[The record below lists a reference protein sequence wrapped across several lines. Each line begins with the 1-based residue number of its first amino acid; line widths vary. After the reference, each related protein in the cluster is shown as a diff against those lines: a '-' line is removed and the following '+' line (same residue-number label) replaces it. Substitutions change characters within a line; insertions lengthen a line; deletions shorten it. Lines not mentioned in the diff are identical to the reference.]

1 MLEQTKRIPRSPAD
15 YADAVSRSQS
25 AAAALRILGL
35 VPAGGNYVGLY
46 DRIRRHR
53 LNTAHWLGQG
63 HLKGKS
69 NPFVRKIPLESI
81 LVRDSS
87 YRGATSLL
95 RSRLV
100 KEGVLSGVCSQCGVS
115 EWRGQDLTL
124 HLDHVNGNHYDN
136 RLENLR
142 LLCPNCHSQTETY
155 CGRNKRLRRVRQR
168 GHEHVHQ
175 LLSTDCQV

>member
-69 NPFVRKIPLESI
+69 NPFVLKIPLESI
-81 LVRDSS
+81 LVRTALIVVQQACSALDW
-87 YRGATSLL
+87 L
-95 RSRLV
+95 R
-100 KEGVLSGVCSQCGVS
+100 KE
-115 EWRGQDLTL
+115 
-124 HLDHVNGNHYDN
+124 Y
-136 RLENLR
+136 
-142 LLCPNCHSQTETY
+142 
-155 CGRNKRLRRVRQR
+155 
-168 GHEHVHQ
+168 
-175 LLSTDCQV
+175 